1 VGEFLRDF
9 GCAGGGLFAEGFGVM
24 LATFTETHGGRKLRI
39 ARLGRGRAVILL
51 HGYPDNL
58 QVWSELAPRLAEH
71 CEVIAFD
78 WPGMGYSEAWSGGAT
93 PFDFARR
100 LRTLMVDW
108 KIETAAIVGHD
119 MGGQPALAFAAE
131 YPERISRLVVMN
143 SLVIWDEKTSW
154 EIALLRKFGW
164 NRVLLE
170 RMPRAVFFRAVRT
183 FLPRGYKLSEELR
196 SDLWESFQRPEVRK
210 FVVRMCAGYQ
220 GTLPHLKQVY
230 PTIRASSLFLWAEHD
245 KHFPVAHA
253 RKLAEMVP
261 GARFEE
267 IVGVGHWM
275 ALNLAE
281 EVSARILRFLDA
293 ASCEHTRTNAT

>member
-1 VGEFLRDF
+1 
-9 GCAGGGLFAEGFGVM
+9 M
-24 LATFTETHGGRKLRI
+24 LATALETHGGRKLRV
-39 ARLGRGRAVILL
+39 ARLGSGLPVLLL

-58 QVWSELAPRLAEH
+58 QVWSELAPRLAKR

-78 WPGMGYSEAWSGGAT
+78 WPGMGYSEAWTGGAT

-100 LRTLMVDW
+100 LRTLMDDW
-108 KIETAAIVGHD
+108 KIEKAAIVGHD

-131 YPERISRLVVMN
+131 NLERLSGLVVMN

-154 EIALLRKFGW
+154 EISLLRKFGW

-170 RMPRAVFFRAVRT
+170 RLPRAVFFRAIRT

-220 GTLPHLKQVY
+220 GTLPRLKQLY
-230 PTIRASSLFLWAEHD
+230 PSIQTPSFFLWAERD

-253 RKLAEMVP
+253 GKLAEIVP
-261 GARFEE
+261 GAKLE
-267 IVGVGHWM
+267 IVPSAGHWM
-275 ALNLAE
+275 ALNLAG
-281 EVSARILRFLDA
+281 EVSTHILRFLGARDG
-293 ASCEHTRTNAT
+293 E

>member
-1 VGEFLRDF
+1 
-9 GCAGGGLFAEGFGVM
+9 M
-24 LATFTETHGGRKLRI
+24 LGTTIETHEGRQLRV
-39 ARLGRGRAVILL
+39 ARMGTGPQVILL

-58 QVWSELAPRLAEH
+58 QVWSELLPRLAARF
-71 CEVIAFD
+71 EVLAFD
-78 WPGMGYSEAWSGGAT
+78 WPGMGQSEAWTGGAT

-100 LRTLMVDW
+100 LRTLMDAW
-108 KIETAAIVGHD
+108 NIRKAAIIGHD

-131 YPERISRLVVMN
+131 YTDRISQLVVMN

-170 RMPRAVFFRAVRT
+170 RLPRAVYFRAIRT
-183 FLPRGYKLSEELR
+183 FLPLSYKLSPELR
-196 SDLWESFQRPEVRK
+196 GDLWESFERREVRK

-220 GTLPHLKQVY
+220 GTLPRLKQLY
-230 PTIRASSLFLWAEHD
+230 PTIRTRSLFLWAERD

-253 RKLAEMVP
+253 KKLAEMVP
-261 GARFEE
+261 GATFEQ
-267 IVGVGHWM
+267 IPGAGHWM

-281 EVSARILRFLDA
+281 EVSSHILRFLGTSDA
-293 ASCEHTRTNAT
+293 E

>member
-1 VGEFLRDF
+1 
-9 GCAGGGLFAEGFGVM
+9 M
-24 LATFTETHGGRKLRI
+24 LATTTKTHGGRMLRV
-39 ARLGRGRAVILL
+39 ARLGSGPPVILL

-58 QVWSELAPRLAEH
+58 QVWSELAPRLATRF
-71 CEVIAFD
+71 EVIAFD
-78 WPGMGYSEAWSGGAT
+78 WPGMGYSEAWTGGAT

-100 LRTLMVDW
+100 LRTLMDGW
-108 KIETAAIVGHD
+108 KIEKAAIIGHD

-131 YPERISRLVVMN
+131 HPQRICKLVVMN

-170 RMPRAVFFRAVRT
+170 RLPRAVFLRAIRT
-183 FLPRGYKLSEELR
+183 FLPRRYKLSAELR

-220 GTLPHLKQVY
+220 GTLPRLKQLY
-230 PTIRASSLFLWAEHD
+230 PSVRTPSLFLWAECD
-245 KHFPVAHA
+245 KHFPTGHA

-261 GARFEE
+261 GAKLE
-267 IVGVGHWM
+267 IIPRAGHWM
-275 ALNLAE
+275 ALNLADA
-281 EVSARILRFLDA
+281 VSARIMRFLG
-293 ASCEHTRTNAT
+293 ASDGD

>member
-1 VGEFLRDF
+1 
-9 GCAGGGLFAEGFGVM
+9 M
-24 LATFTETHGGRKLRI
+24 LAATIEAHGGHKLRV
-39 ARLGRGRAVILL
+39 ARLGEGPPVILL

-58 QVWSELAPRLAEH
+58 QIWSELAPQLASQH
-71 CEVIAFD
+71 EVIGFD

-100 LRTLMVDW
+100 LHTLMDDW
-108 KIETAAIVGHD
+108 RIEKAAIIGHD

-131 YPERISRLVVMN
+131 HPQRISRLVVMN

-170 RMPRAVFFRAVRT
+170 RLPRAVFFRALRT
-183 FLPRGYKLSEELR
+183 FLPRNYKLNAGLR
-196 SDLWESFQRPEVRK
+196 SDLWQSFQRSEVRK

-220 GTLPHLKQVY
+220 GTLPRLKQLY
-230 PTIRASSLFLWAEHD
+230 PSIRTPSLFLWAERD

-261 GARFEE
+261 GSKCEE
-267 IVGVGHWM
+267 IPHAEHWM
-275 ALNLAE
+275 ALHLAK
-281 EVSARILRFLDA
+281 EVGSSILRFLGANDG
-293 ASCEHTRTNAT
+293 E

>member
-1 VGEFLRDF
+1 
-9 GCAGGGLFAEGFGVM
+9 M
-24 LATFTETHGGRKLRI
+24 LTTSIETHGGRSLRA
-39 ARLGRGRAVILL
+39 ARLGSGPPLILL

-58 QVWSELAPRLAEH
+58 QVWSELAPRLTARSET
-71 CEVIAFD
+71 IAFD

-100 LRTLMVDW
+100 LRTLLDDW
-108 KIETAAIVGHD
+108 GIQRAAIVGHD

-131 YPERISRLVVMN
+131 YPDRISHLVVMN

-170 RMPRAVFFRAVRT
+170 RLPRAVFLRATRT
-183 FLPRGYKLSEELR
+183 FLPRGYKISPELR
-196 SDLWESFQRPEVRK
+196 DDLWESFQLPGVRK

-220 GTLPHLKQVY
+220 GTLPRLKQLY
-230 PTIRASSLFLWAEHD
+230 PRIRTPALFLWAECD

-253 RKLAEMVP
+253 RKLRELVP
-261 GARFEE
+261 GAKVEE
-267 IVGVGHWM
+267 IPGGRHWM
-275 ALNLAE
+275 ALHHAD
-281 EVSARILRFLDA
+281 EVSFRILRFLGA
-293 ASCEHTRTNAT
+293 GHAE

>member
-1 VGEFLRDF
+1 
-9 GCAGGGLFAEGFGVM
+9 M
-24 LATFTETHGGRKLRI
+24 LATTTETHGGRMLRV
-39 ARLGRGRAVILL
+39 ARLGNGPPVILL

-58 QVWSELAPRLAEH
+58 QVWSELAPRLATRF
-71 CEVIAFD
+71 EVIALD
-78 WPGMGYSEAWSGGAT
+78 WPGMGYSEAWTGGAT

-100 LRTLMVDW
+100 LHTLMDGW
-108 KIETAAIVGHD
+108 KIEKAAIIGHD

-131 YPERISRLVVMN
+131 HPQRICKLVVMN

-170 RMPRAVFFRAVRT
+170 RLPRAVFFRAIRT
-183 FLPRGYKLSEELR
+183 FLPRGYKLSAELR

-220 GTLPHLKQVY
+220 GTLPRLKQLY
-230 PTIRASSLFLWAEHD
+230 PSIRTPSLFLWAECD
-245 KHFPVAHA
+245 KHFPVGHA

-261 GARFEE
+261 SAKLE
-267 IVGVGHWM
+267 IIPRAGHWM

-281 EVSARILRFLDA
+281 EVSSRIVRFLPANLRD
-293 ASCEHTRTNAT
+293 SP